1 MPRMTM
7 FSQGGDRATA
17 VGATLRKQD
26 ERKRG
31 NNVRGVIR
39 PANPNQLLAQ
49 SDGAVLSSALL
60 LEERQIEFAPVTA
73 SREFFRLV
81 CLDLQGDHGMLV
93 WDVADATEEGRAPTD
108 IRRDAYALAKPF
120 EPPPSYVS
128 HGAYEMNDD
137 GLHVEI
143 ETG

>member
-1 MPRMTM
+1 
-7 FSQGGDRATA
+7 
-17 VGATLRKQD
+17 
-26 ERKRG
+26 
-31 NNVRGVIR
+31 
-39 PANPNQLLAQ
+39 
-49 SDGAVLSSALL
+49 
-60 LEERQIEFAPVTA
+60 
-73 SREFFRLV
+73 
-81 CLDLQGDHGMLV
+81 MLV

-143 ETG
+143 ETGRGENRTMECKWIAAPFEILGACRDPNGHGWGKWIRLFHHGFSPFVR